1 MATNAASCVPF
12 RPCYPRTM
20 TTETEVLWRGR
31 YLEVRRDGT
40 WEYAARVG
48 GMGAAV
54 ILATTAANAI
64 ILVEQHRRA
73 LGRATIE
80 LPAGL
85 IGDDGDFDAAAAA
98 ARELHEETGFVA
110 TDWACLGDFATSP
123 GMSAEM
129 FTLFRARSCTRTGDG
144 GGVDGEDI
152 TVHVVPF
159 AGIAAWLDARR
170 AEGRV
175 IDCRLIA
182 VLGLV

>member
-1 MATNAASCVPF
+1 MSDL
-12 RPCYPRTM
+12 
-20 TTETEVLWRGR
+20 LWQGK

-40 WEYAARVG
+40 WEYVRRVG

-54 ILATTAANAI
+54 ILATTDANEI
-64 ILVEQHRRA
+64 VLVEQLRRA
-73 LGRATIE
+73 LGRPTIE

-98 ARELHEETGFVA
+98 ARELAEETGFVA
-110 TDWACLGDFATSP
+110 TDWINLGDFATSA

-129 FTLFRARSCTRTGDG
+129 FTLFRARGLTRTAPG

-152 TVHVVPF
+152 VVHVVPL
-159 AGIAAWLDARR
+159 ADLAAWLDAAR
-170 AEGRV
+170 ARGCV

-182 VLGLV
+182 ALGLV